1 MRAILLL
8 AALSGCNLFGSA
20 TGVVGTANQQ
30 PLTDATPPDATA
42 AGTDATSRTG
52 AELQAAY
59 IRSICKLY
67 TEPTCVTSQLSSCGA
82 HIAFESTPACEDF
95 FQKTASAC
103 IGLPQSLATHAGAVD
118 RCIAQVNG
126 FQCDTT
132 AVCDTAGLR
141 VDARGGC
148 AEVQALIAACDPND
162 DTGN

>member
-1 MRAILLL
+1 MKALLLL
-8 AALSGCNLFGSA
+8 ATLSGCNLFGTA
-20 TGVVGTANQQ
+20 TGVVGAPNQQ
-30 PLTDATPPDATA
+30 ALTDATGS
-42 AGTDATSRTG
+42 GTDAASPPSRTG
-52 AELQAAY
+52 DDLQAAY

-82 HIAFESTPACEDF
+82 HIAFESSTACADF

-103 IGLPQSLATHAGAVD
+103 VGLPQSLAAHADAVD

-126 FQCDTT
+126 FQCDAT
-132 AVCDTAGLR
+132 AVCDPAGLR